1 MLARHQ
7 APEYVMLRDAGI
19 RPTVPR
25 LTILQAILD
34 GGHRHLMPESF
45 HQELADQGHEFSLAT
60 VYNTLNHF
68 AEALLLRRVG
78 CGDRHFFCTN
88 TDEHH
93 HFYDART
100 GRIEDIPDP
109 QPLLAN
115 LPPPPPGM
123 MIEGVDVIVRLRRLP
138 HG

>member
-1 MLARHQ
+1 MLVRHQ
-7 APEYVMLRDAGI
+7 APEHETLREAGI
-19 RPTVPR
+19 RPTTPR
-25 LTILQAILD
+25 ITILRAIEQ
-34 GGHRHLMPESF
+34 GGHRHLTPESF

-68 AEALLLRRVG
+68 AEADLLRRVG
-78 CGDRHFFCTN
+78 CGDRHYFCTN
-88 TDEHH
+88 TREHH

-109 QPLLAN
+109 QPMIAG
-115 LPPPPPGM
+115 LPEPPPGM
-123 MIEGVDVIVRLRRLP
+123 MIEAVEVVIRLRRLP

>member
-1 MLARHQ
+1 MLVRHQ
-7 APEYVMLRDAGI
+7 APEHETLREAGI
-19 RPTVPR
+19 RPTTPR
-25 LTILQAILD
+25 ITILRAIKQ
-34 GGHRHLMPESF
+34 GGHRHLTPESF

-68 AEALLLRRVG
+68 AEADLLRRVG
-78 CGDRHFFCTN
+78 CGDRHYFCTN
-88 TDEHH
+88 TREHH

-109 QPLLAN
+109 QPVIAG
-115 LPPPPPGM
+115 LPEPPPGM
-123 MIEGVDVIVRLRRLP
+123 MIEAVEVVIRLRRLP